1 MIAVSMIYETRS
13 EHIKVS
19 IPLGYEEDTDEYKDM
34 EQRVIVMTIFF
45 WVMGLIEFIIIFSG

>member
-1 MIAVSMIYETRS
+1 MIYETRS

-19 IPLGYEEDTDEYKDM
+19 IPLGYEEDTDEYKNM

>member
-19 IPLGYEEDTDEYKDM
+19 IPLGYEEDTDEYKNM